1 MRFQRRST
9 MRQYISVIAKT
20 DEALRTNQII
30 ISFFGPRG
38 GAQTVHISLNAA
50 RHLRGQLHTAIDDL
64 TGPNAEY

>member
-38 GAQTVHISLNAA
+38 GAQTVHVSLA
-50 RHLRGQLHTAIDDL
+50 RHLRKQLDTAIDDL